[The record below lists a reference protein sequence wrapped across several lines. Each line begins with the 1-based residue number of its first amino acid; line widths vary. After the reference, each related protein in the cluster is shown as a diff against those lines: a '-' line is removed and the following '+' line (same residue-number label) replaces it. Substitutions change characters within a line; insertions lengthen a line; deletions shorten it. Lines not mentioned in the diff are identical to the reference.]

1 MPSSDVPLFETTV
14 PETVIGPVEAT
25 VVVVEVV
32 AGADVVVVVEGAT
45 VVVVGAT
52 VVVVVGATVVVVVGA
67 TVVVV
72 GATVV
77 VVVEGV
83 VVEPAVPRDTSK
95 PVVGTFTGV
104 AALIVDTNVLVVP
117 A

>member
-32 AGADVVVVVEGAT
+32 AGADVVVVEVVAGAD
-45 VVVVGAT
+45 
-52 VVVVVGATVVVVVGA
+52 
-67 TVVVV
+67 
-72 GATVV
+72 VV

>member
-1 MPSSDVPLFETTV
+1 MLLWLRLWL
-14 PETVIGPVEAT
+14 GAT
-25 VVVVEVV
+25 VVVVE
-32 AGADVVVVVEGAT
+32 
-45 VVVVGAT
+45 VVVGAT
-52 VVVVVGATVVVVVGA
+52 VVVVVGAT
-67 TVVVV
+67 
-72 GATVV
+72 V

-95 PVVGTFTGV
+95 PVVGTLTGV